1 MIFLDSDIFLVDLR
15 YARDRRHAANTRF
28 LKRMH
33 ERGDGFTTIFNL
45 VEICGVLSFN
55 LNPRQLRE
63 LYVHL
68 PTHYRIRVVP
78 AHEPDLGLPRLT
90 PGAVLRVME
99 TKASFGDAQIIA
111 VLLTLRPPPDLV
123 VTWNAAH
130 FQGRLSASVI
140 TPGDGGGLI

>member
-1 MIFLDSDIFLVDLR
+1 VFFLDSDIFLVDLR
-15 YARDRRHAANTRF
+15 YARDRRHPVNTRF

-45 VEICGVLSFN
+45 LEICGVLSFN

-68 PTHYRIRVVP
+68 PTRYRIRIMP
-78 AHEPDLGLPRLT
+78 GYEPDLALPRLT
-90 PGAVLRVME
+90 PGTVLRVME
-99 TKASFGDAQIIA
+99 TKASFGDAQIVA

-123 VTWNAAH
+123 VTWNVAH
-130 FQGRLSASVI
+130 FHGRLGSVI
-140 TPGDGGGLI
+140 TPGDAGALA